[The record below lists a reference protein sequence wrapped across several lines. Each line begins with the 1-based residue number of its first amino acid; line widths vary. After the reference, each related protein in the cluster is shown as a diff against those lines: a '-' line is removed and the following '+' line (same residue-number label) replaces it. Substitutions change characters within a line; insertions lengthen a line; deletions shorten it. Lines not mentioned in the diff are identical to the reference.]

1 MITLNLL
8 QDFYPF
14 LKWLVIYF
22 RWSLWAFRIVWN
34 CIIDDFLLWLFDLY
48 KSIQLLVIVTMISYH
63 NQIILVLQIWKR
75 WNLFESI
82 KKITL
87 ALWSIICLQP
97 LLLRFYKIILD
108 SLRIETVIWKLTS
121 NITSIL
127 NVFLSH
133 FLYLLLLIVDII
145 I

>member
-8 QDFYPF
+8 QDFNPF

-22 RWSLWAFRIVWN
+22 RWSLWAFRLFWN